1 MSKRRGQIQN
11 GREDGVISEKLSAL
25 QGSNGGL
32 LVVNGAGVVSAKRRR
47 SPIPDR
53 DPTIRRWVSEMLPT
67 LGYEATAADIAALI
81 RWCRGFRTWRRLD
94 ERLEENGVAKADGD
108 PTKWLQEWRA
118 QSEGLSRLE
127 AQLGLT
133 ASARASL
140 GLDVSRMRR
149 LSQGNGGARADEG
162 SVIEL
167 EQRVLARLGV
177 GAGDSAGTDE
187 TDEGAPDG

>member
-1 MSKRRGQIQN
+1 MNLTVKGAQRTPAP
-11 GREDGVISEKLSAL
+11 E
-25 QGSNGGL
+25 
-32 LVVNGAGVVSAKRRR
+32 NGAGVVSAKRRR

-118 QSEGLSRLE
+118 QSEALARLE
-127 AQLGLT
+127 GQLGLT

-149 LSQGNGGARADEG
+149 LSHGDGGERVDEG
-162 SVIEL
+162 SVIAL
-167 EQRVLARLGV
+167 EQRILASL
-177 GAGDSAGTDE
+177 GAGPAEAPAADRD
-187 TDEGAPDG
+187 GAQDD